1 MKNVSKKQNERFL
14 GFRKVSLMNFS
25 KIVTLPKDF
34 TKFLDE
40 DRFVKMTIEE
50 NTLKITPIRVPQDKE
65 GDE

>member
-1 MKNVSKKQNERFL
+1 MNKKSESKEHDL
-14 GFRKVSLMNFS
+14 GIRKVSIMNFS

>member
-1 MKNVSKKQNERFL
+1 MNKKSESKEHDLRI
-14 GFRKVSLMNFS
+14 RKVSNMNFS

-40 DRFVKMTIEE
+40 DRFVRMTLEE

>member
-1 MKNVSKKQNERFL
+1 MNKKSESKEHDL
-14 GFRKVSLMNFS
+14 GIRKVSNMNFS

-40 DRFVKMTIEE
+40 DRFVRMTLEE